1 MKIIQVFVK
10 KISLLTEKDII
21 KYIFVAISL
30 GAKSFLVKPI
40 KEDRLIE
47 EIRKVQ
53 EKAIKMLL

>member
-1 MKIIQVFVK
+1 VK